1 MCGISQKYFV
11 KLIFKLILLGEILVY
26 FNNFIY
32 FFRFVVTQPL
42 VLVSL
47 YSMYV
52 IICTVMQSSTVS
64 GPGERGGGDSGGG

>member
-52 IICTVMQSSTVS
+52 IICTVRQCSTVA
-64 GPGERGGGDSGGG
+64 GPGVRGEGDSGGG